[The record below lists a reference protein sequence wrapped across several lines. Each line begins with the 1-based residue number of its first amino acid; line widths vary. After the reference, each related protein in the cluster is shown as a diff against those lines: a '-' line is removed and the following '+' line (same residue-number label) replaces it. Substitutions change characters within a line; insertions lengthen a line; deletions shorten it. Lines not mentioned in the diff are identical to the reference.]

1 MKTEMKSSLKLFM
14 RPFLV
19 VLGFMLLY
27 ALVHAVLGF
36 YGEKDSA
43 SISQNLEKT
52 EIERQNSALSPK
64 QEEANTTTTAT
75 EENPTKD
82 SPLPLETATQKQE
95 NKQEIK
101 QETKQEN
108 KQETK
113 QENKQETKQ
122 ENKQETK
129 QENKQETKQE
139 NKQETKQEQEKENEP
154 KQNSASSVQNN
165 QKTPTTP
172 TIGKKPLE
180 YKVAVSGVNVRAFPS
195 TKGKILGSLAKDKS
209 VKVLEIQNDWAKIE
223 FSNETKGYVFLKLLK
238 KAE

>member
-1 MKTEMKSSLKLFM
+1 MKTEMKSSLKLFV

-27 ALVHAVLGF
+27 ALAHAALGF
-36 YGEKDSA
+36 YAKKDSA

-52 EIERQNSALSPK
+52 KIERQNSTLSPK
-64 QEEANTTTTAT
+64 QEETNTTTTAT

-82 SPLPLETATQKQE
+82 SPLPLETPTQKQE
-95 NKQEIK
+95 NKQE
-101 QETKQEN
+101 T
-108 KQETK
+108 
-113 QENKQETKQ
+113 
-122 ENKQETK
+122 
-129 QENKQETKQE
+129 
-139 NKQETKQEQEKENEP
+139 KQETKQEQEKENEP
-154 KQNSASSVQNN
+154 KQNSAPPTQNN
-165 QKTPTTP
+165 QKTLSTP

-180 YKVAVSGVNVRAFPS
+180 YKAAVNSVNVRAFPS
-195 TKGKILGSLAKDKS
+195 TKGKILGSLAKNKS

>member
-27 ALVHAVLGF
+27 ALAHAALGF

-43 SISQNLEKT
+43 SINQNLEKT

-82 SPLPLETATQKQE
+82 SPLPLETPTQKQE
-95 NKQEIK
+95 NKQE
-101 QETKQEN
+101 T
-108 KQETK
+108 
-113 QENKQETKQ
+113 
-122 ENKQETK
+122 
-129 QENKQETKQE
+129 
-139 NKQETKQEQEKENEP
+139 KQETKQEQEKENES
-154 KQNSASSVQNN
+154 KQNSASPTQNN
-165 QKTPTTP
+165 QKTLLTP

-180 YKVAVSGVNVRAFPS
+180 YKTAVNSVNVRAFPS
-195 TKGKILGSLAKDKS
+195 TKGKILGSLAKNKS

>member
-14 RPFLV
+14 WPFLV

-27 ALVHAVLGF
+27 ALAHAALGF

-52 EIERQNSALSPK
+52 EMERQNSALPAK

-82 SPLPLETATQKQE
+82 SPLPLETPTQKQE
-95 NKQEIK
+95 N
-101 QETKQEN
+101 
-108 KQETK
+108 
-113 QENKQETKQ
+113 
-122 ENKQETK
+122 
-129 QENKQETKQE
+129 KQE

-154 KQNSASSVQNN
+154 KQNSASPIQNH
-165 QKTPTTP
+165 QKTLSTP

-180 YKVAVSGVNVRAFPS
+180 YKAAVNSVNVRAFPS
-195 TKGKILGSLAKDKS
+195 TKGKILGSLAKNKS

>member
-1 MKTEMKSSLKLFM
+1 MKSSLKLFV

-27 ALVHAVLGF
+27 ALVHAALGF

-52 EIERQNSALSPK
+52 KMEHQNSVLSPK

-82 SPLPLETATQKQE
+82 SPLPLETPTQ
-95 NKQEIK
+95 
-101 QETKQEN
+101 
-108 KQETK
+108 
-113 QENKQETKQ
+113 
-122 ENKQETK
+122 
-129 QENKQETKQE
+129 KQE
-139 NKQETKQEQEKENEP
+139 NKQETKQEQEKENKP
-154 KQNSASSVQNN
+154 KQNSAPPIQNN
-165 QKTPTTP
+165 QKAPTTP

-195 TKGKILGSLAKDKS
+195 TKGKILGSLAKNKS

>member
-27 ALVHAVLGF
+27 ALVHAALGF
-36 YGEKDSA
+36 YGEKDST

-64 QEEANTTTTAT
+64 QEETNMTTTAT

-82 SPLPLETATQKQE
+82 SPLPLETPTQKQE
-95 NKQEIK
+95 NKQE
-101 QETKQEN
+101 T
-108 KQETK
+108 
-113 QENKQETKQ
+113 
-122 ENKQETK
+122 
-129 QENKQETKQE
+129 
-139 NKQETKQEQEKENEP
+139 KQETKQEQEKENEP
-154 KQNSASSVQNN
+154 KQNSASPIQNN
-165 QKTPTTP
+165 QKTLSTP

-180 YKVAVSGVNVRAFPS
+180 YKAAVNSVNVRAFPS
-195 TKGKILGSLAKDKS
+195 TKGKILGSLAKNKS

>member
-27 ALVHAVLGF
+27 ALVHAALGF
-36 YGEKDSA
+36 YAKKDSA

-52 EIERQNSALSPK
+52 EIEHQNSALSPK

-82 SPLPLETATQKQE
+82 SPLPSETPTQ
-95 NKQEIK
+95 
-101 QETKQEN
+101 
-108 KQETK
+108 
-113 QENKQETKQ
+113 
-122 ENKQETK
+122 
-129 QENKQETKQE
+129 KQE

-154 KQNSASSVQNN
+154 KQNSASPTQNN

-223 FSNETKGYVFLKLLK
+223 FSNKTKGYVFLKLLK

>member
-1 MKTEMKSSLKLFM
+1 MKTEMKSSLKLFV

-19 VLGFMLLY
+19 VLAFMLLY
-27 ALVHAVLGF
+27 ALAHAALGF

-43 SISQNLEKT
+43 SISQNLEKS

-64 QEEANTTTTAT
+64 QEETNTTTTAT

-82 SPLPLETATQKQE
+82 PPLPLETATQ
-95 NKQEIK
+95 
-101 QETKQEN
+101 
-108 KQETK
+108 
-113 QENKQETKQ
+113 
-122 ENKQETK
+122 
-129 QENKQETKQE
+129 KQE
-139 NKQETKQEQEKENEP
+139 NKQETKQEQEKENES
-154 KQNSASSVQNN
+154 KQNSASPIQNH
-165 QKTPTTP
+165 QKTLSTP

-180 YKVAVSGVNVRAFPS
+180 YKAAVNSVNVRAFPS
-195 TKGKILGSLAKDKS
+195 TKGKILGSLAKNKS

>member
-1 MKTEMKSSLKLFM
+1 MKTSLKLFV

-27 ALVHAVLGF
+27 ALTHAALGF
-36 YGEKDSA
+36 YVKKDSA

-64 QEEANTTTTAT
+64 QEEANTVTTAT

-82 SPLPLETATQKQE
+82 PPLPLETPTQKQE
-95 NKQEIK
+95 
-101 QETKQEN
+101 T
-108 KQETK
+108 
-113 QENKQETKQ
+113 
-122 ENKQETK
+122 
-129 QENKQETKQE
+129 
-139 NKQETKQEQEKENEP
+139 KQETKQEQEKENEP
-154 KQNSASSVQNN
+154 KQNSASLIQNN

-180 YKVAVSGVNVRAFPS
+180 YKAAVSGVNVRAFPS

>member
-1 MKTEMKSSLKLFM
+1 MKTEMKSSLKLFV

-27 ALVHAVLGF
+27 ALAHAALGF

-43 SISQNLEKT
+43 SISQNLEKS
-52 EIERQNSALSPK
+52 EIERQNSTLSPK
-64 QEEANTTTTAT
+64 QEETNTTTTAT

-82 SPLPLETATQKQE
+82 PPLPLETATQ
-95 NKQEIK
+95 
-101 QETKQEN
+101 
-108 KQETK
+108 
-113 QENKQETKQ
+113 
-122 ENKQETK
+122 
-129 QENKQETKQE
+129 KQE
-139 NKQETKQEQEKENEP
+139 NKQETKQEQEKENES
-154 KQNSASSVQNN
+154 KQNSASPIQNH

-180 YKVAVSGVNVRAFPS
+180 YKVAANSVNVRAFPS
-195 TKGKILGSLAKDKS
+195 TKGKILGSLAKNKS

>member
-1 MKTEMKSSLKLFM
+1 MKTEMKSSLKLFI

-27 ALVHAVLGF
+27 ALAHAALGF

-64 QEEANTTTTAT
+64 QEETNTATTAT

-82 SPLPLETATQKQE
+82 SPLPLETPTQ
-95 NKQEIK
+95 
-101 QETKQEN
+101 KQEN

-113 QENKQETKQ
+113 QENKQE
-122 ENKQETK
+122 
-129 QENKQETKQE
+129 
-139 NKQETKQEQEKENEP
+139 QEKENEY
-154 KQNSASSVQNN
+154 KQNSTSPIQNH
-165 QKTPTTP
+165 QKTLSTP

-180 YKVAVSGVNVRAFPS
+180 YKAAVNSVNVRAFPS
-195 TKGKILGSLAKDKS
+195 TKGKILGLLAKNKS

>member
-1 MKTEMKSSLKLFM
+1 M
-14 RPFLV
+14 
-19 VLGFMLLY
+19 LY
-27 ALVHAVLGF
+27 ALAHAALGF
-36 YGEKDSA
+36 YAKKDSA

-52 EIERQNSALSPK
+52 EMERQNSVLSPK
-64 QEEANTTTTAT
+64 QEETNTTTTAT

-95 NKQEIK
+95 AK
-101 QETKQEN
+101 QETKQE
-108 KQETK
+108 QEK
-113 QENKQETKQ
+113 
-122 ENKQETK
+122 
-129 QENKQETKQE
+129 E

-154 KQNSASSVQNN
+154 KQNSVSPIQNN
-165 QKTPTTP
+165 QKTLSTP

-195 TKGKILGSLAKDKS
+195 TKGKILGSLAKNKS

>member
-1 MKTEMKSSLKLFM
+1 MKSSLKLFM

-27 ALVHAVLGF
+27 ALVHAALGF

-52 EIERQNSALSPK
+52 EIERQNSTLSPK

-82 SPLPLETATQKQE
+82 PPLPLETATQKQE
-95 NKQEIK
+95 TKQEI
-101 QETKQEN
+101 
-108 KQETK
+108 
-113 QENKQETKQ
+113 
-122 ENKQETK
+122 
-129 QENKQETKQE
+129 
-139 NKQETKQEQEKENEP
+139 KQEQEKENKP
-154 KQNSASSVQNN
+154 KQNNASPIQNN

-180 YKVAVSGVNVRAFPS
+180 YKAAVSGVNVRAFPS